1 MHKSELRS
9 GMSLK
14 MRNTYKFLILNS
26 EIYLET
32 IDGYEYSNKLNH
44 FLSSYNKI
52 YIINYI

>member
-1 MHKSELRS
+1 MHKSELRN

-44 FLSSYNKI
+44 FLSSYNK